1 MKNLKFFFLIIIFL
15 YPNNIYSQIVNMESS
30 RKEGLIGSHFQI
42 NIGLNGSSGT
52 VDRTNYS
59 LEGRVDINSDK
70 WQRFGILSYKREE
83 KDDSITSNNT
93 FLHLRGVR
101 KISPLL
107 AVEGFIQLSE
117 KPLQKIKRRE
127 LIGAGIRLSPYK
139 SIKVGLGVFNE
150 DEERVLSKSR
160 ETVRINSYITNSF
173 NISELIRTVSLDLD
187 KTVRINSYITNS
199 FNISESASFEST
211 LYIQPDIEDFSELR
225 SYLVLGLRLKIS
237 ERFSSIITYE
247 NTHDSSPP
255 PLTDKS
261 NSFYGV
267 KFSFEY

>member
-59 LEGRVDINSDK
+59 LEGRVDVNSDK
-70 WQRFGILSYKREE
+70 WQRFVILSYKREE

-173 NISELIRTVSLDLD
+173 NISE
-187 KTVRINSYITNS
+187 
-199 FNISESASFEST
+199 SASFEST

>member
-173 NISELIRTVSLDLD
+173 NISE
-187 KTVRINSYITNS
+187 
-199 FNISESASFEST
+199 SASFEST

>member
-15 YPNNIYSQIVNMESS
+15 YPSNIYSQIVNMESS

-173 NISELIRTVSLDLD
+173 NISE
-187 KTVRINSYITNS
+187 
-199 FNISESASFEST
+199 SASFEST

>member
-59 LEGRVDINSDK
+59 LEGRVDVNSDK

-117 KPLQKIKRRE
+117 KPLKKIKRRE

-173 NISELIRTVSLDLD
+173 NISE
-187 KTVRINSYITNS
+187 
-199 FNISESASFEST
+199 SASFEST

-225 SYLVLGLRLKIS
+225 SYLFLGLRLKIS

>member
-59 LEGRVDINSDK
+59 LEGRVDVNSDK

-83 KDDSITSNNT
+83 EDDSITSNNT

-173 NISELIRTVSLDLD
+173 NISE
-187 KTVRINSYITNS
+187 
-199 FNISESASFEST
+199 SASFEST

>member
-1 MKNLKFFFLIIIFL
+1 
-15 YPNNIYSQIVNMESS
+15 MESS

-59 LEGRVDINSDK
+59 LEGRVDVNSDK

-160 ETVRINSYITNSF
+160 ETI
-173 NISELIRTVSLDLD
+173 
-187 KTVRINSYITNS
+187 RINSYITNS

>member
-59 LEGRVDINSDK
+59 LEGRVDVNSDK

-150 DEERVLSKSR
+150 DEERVLSRSR
-160 ETVRINSYITNSF
+160 E
-173 NISELIRTVSLDLD
+173 
-187 KTVRINSYITNS
+187 TVRINSYITNS

-247 NTHDSSPP
+247 NTNDSSPP

>member
-15 YPNNIYSQIVNMESS
+15 YPNNIYSQIVNMGSS

-59 LEGRVDINSDK
+59 LEGRVDVNSDK

-173 NISELIRTVSLDLD
+173 NISE
-187 KTVRINSYITNS
+187 
-199 FNISESASFEST
+199 SASFEST

>member
-1 MKNLKFFFLIIIFL
+1 MKNFKIFFLFFIFT
-15 YPNNIYSQIVNMESS
+15 YPYTASSQIVNMESS
-30 RKEGLIGSHFQI
+30 RKENLIGSHLQI
-42 NIGLNGSSGT
+42 NVGLNGSSGT

-59 LEGRVDINSDK
+59 LEGRVDVNSIN
-70 WQRFGILSYKREE
+70 WQRFAIFSYKREE

-93 FLHLRGVR
+93 FMHLRGVR
-101 KISPLL
+101 KLSPLV
-107 AVEGFIQLSE
+107 AIEGFIQLSE

-139 SIKVGLGVFNE
+139 SIKIGLGLFNE
-150 DEERVLSKSR
+150 NEERILSEAR
-160 ETVRINSYITNSF
+160 ETVRINSY
-173 NISELIRTVSLDLD
+173 L
-187 KTVRINSYITNS
+187 TNS
-199 FNISESASFEST
+199 FNISESASFDTT
-211 LYIQPDIEDFSELR
+211 LYMQPDVEDFSEIR

-247 NTHDSSPP
+247 NTYDSSPP

>member
-1 MKNLKFFFLIIIFL
+1 
-15 YPNNIYSQIVNMESS
+15 MESS

-52 VDRTNYS
+52 VDRTYYS
-59 LEGRVDINSDK
+59 LEGRVDVNSDK

-117 KPLQKIKRRE
+117 NPLQKIKRRE

-160 ETVRINSYITNSF
+160 E
-173 NISELIRTVSLDLD
+173 
-187 KTVRINSYITNS
+187 TVRINSYITNS

>member
-1 MKNLKFFFLIIIFL
+1 MKNLKFSLLIIIFL
-15 YPNNIYSQIVNMESS
+15 YPNSIYSQIVNMESS
-30 RKEGLIGSHFQI
+30 RKEGLMGSHFQI

-59 LEGRVDINSDK
+59 LEGRVDVNSYK

-83 KDDSITSNNT
+83 KDNSITSNNT

-160 ETVRINSYITNSF
+160 ETI
-173 NISELIRTVSLDLD
+173 
-187 KTVRINSYITNS
+187 RINSYITNS

>member
-1 MKNLKFFFLIIIFL
+1 MKNLKFSLLIIIFL
-15 YPNNIYSQIVNMESS
+15 YPNSIYSQIVNMESS

-160 ETVRINSYITNSF
+160 ETI
-173 NISELIRTVSLDLD
+173 
-187 KTVRINSYITNS
+187 RINSYITNS

-247 NTHDSSPP
+247 NTNDSSPP

>member
-15 YPNNIYSQIVNMESS
+15 YPSNIYSQIVNMESS

-59 LEGRVDINSDK
+59 LEGRVDVNSDK

-83 KDDSITSNNT
+83 KDNSITSNNT

-107 AVEGFIQLSE
+107 AIEGFIQLSE

-160 ETVRINSYITNSF
+160 ETI
-173 NISELIRTVSLDLD
+173 
-187 KTVRINSYITNS
+187 RINSYITNS

>member
-1 MKNLKFFFLIIIFL
+1 MKNLKIIFL
-15 YPNNIYSQIVNMESS
+15 FVIFIYPYSVYSQIVNMESS
-30 RKEGLIGSHFQI
+30 RKENLIGSHVQI

-59 LEGRVDINSDK
+59 LEGRFDNNSSN
-70 WQRFGILSYKREE
+70 WQRFAIFSYKREE
-83 KDDSITSNNT
+83 KDNSITSNNT
-93 FLHLRGVR
+93 FMHLRGVR
-101 KISPLL
+101 KITPLV
-107 AVEGFIQLSE
+107 AIEGFIQLSE

-127 LIGAGIRLSPYK
+127 LIGAGLRLSPYK
-139 SIKVGLGVFNE
+139 SIKIGLGIFNE
-150 DEERVLSKSR
+150 NEERILSEAR

-173 NISELIRTVSLDLD
+173 NISET
-187 KTVRINSYITNS
+187 
-199 FNISESASFEST
+199 ASFDTT
-211 LYIQPDIEDFSELR
+211 LYIQPDLDDFSELR

-261 NSFYGV
+261 NSFYGI
-267 KFSFEY
+267 KFSYEY

>member
-59 LEGRVDINSDK
+59 LEGRVDVNSDK

-83 KDDSITSNNT
+83 KDNSITSNNT

-173 NISELIRTVSLDLD
+173 NISE
-187 KTVRINSYITNS
+187 
-199 FNISESASFEST
+199 SASFEST
-211 LYIQPDIEDFSELR
+211 LYIQSDIEDFSELR

>member
-1 MKNLKFFFLIIIFL
+1 
-15 YPNNIYSQIVNMESS
+15 MESS

-59 LEGRVDINSDK
+59 LEGRVDVNSDK

-139 SIKVGLGVFNE
+139 SIKIGLGVFNE

-160 ETVRINSYITNSF
+160 E
-173 NISELIRTVSLDLD
+173 
-187 KTVRINSYITNS
+187 TVRINSYITNS

>member
-59 LEGRVDINSDK
+59 LEGRVDVNSDK

-83 KDDSITSNNT
+83 KDNSITSNNT

-173 NISELIRTVSLDLD
+173 NISE
-187 KTVRINSYITNS
+187 
-199 FNISESASFEST
+199 SASFEST

-247 NTHDSSPP
+247 NTNDSSPP

>member
-59 LEGRVDINSDK
+59 LEGRVDVNSDK

-173 NISELIRTVSLDLD
+173 NISEST
-187 KTVRINSYITNS
+187 
-199 FNISESASFEST
+199 SFEST

>member
-1 MKNLKFFFLIIIFL
+1 MNLIKIIFIL
-15 YPNNIYSQIVNMESS
+15 SVFVYPSLGLSQIVNMESS
-30 RKEGLIGSHFQI
+30 RKENLLGSHLQL
-42 NIGLNGSSGT
+42 NLGLNGSSGT

-59 LEGRVDINSDK
+59 LEGRVDINSSE
-70 WQRFGILSYKREE
+70 WQRFAIFSYKREE
-83 KDDSITSNNT
+83 KDNSITSNNT
-93 FLHLRGVR
+93 FMHLRGVR
-101 KISPLL
+101 KISSLL

-127 LIGAGIRLSPYK
+127 LVGAGIRLSPYK
-139 SIKVGLGVFNE
+139 SVKLGLGIFNE
-150 DEERVLSKSR
+150 NEERILSDARK
-160 ETVRINSYITNSF
+160 TIRINSYVTNSF
-173 NISELIRTVSLDLD
+173 NISDNASL
-187 KTVRINSYITNS
+187 
-199 FNISESASFEST
+199 EST

-267 KFSFEY
+267 KFSFDY

>member
-1 MKNLKFFFLIIIFL
+1 
-15 YPNNIYSQIVNMESS
+15 MESS

-59 LEGRVDINSDK
+59 LEGRVDVNSDK

-83 KDDSITSNNT
+83 KDNSITSNNT

-107 AVEGFIQLSE
+107 AIEGFIQLSE

-139 SIKVGLGVFNE
+139 LFKLGLGVFNE

-160 ETVRINSYITNSF
+160 E
-173 NISELIRTVSLDLD
+173 
-187 KTVRINSYITNS
+187 TVRINSYITNS

>member
-15 YPNNIYSQIVNMESS
+15 YPSNIYSQIVNMESS

-59 LEGRVDINSDK
+59 LEGRVDVNSDK

-101 KISPLL
+101 KISHLL

-160 ETVRINSYITNSF
+160 E
-173 NISELIRTVSLDLD
+173 
-187 KTVRINSYITNS
+187 TVRINSYITNS

>member
-59 LEGRVDINSDK
+59 LEGRVDVNSDK

-83 KDDSITSNNT
+83 KDNSITSNNT

-173 NISELIRTVSLDLD
+173 NISE
-187 KTVRINSYITNS
+187 
-199 FNISESASFEST
+199 SASFEST

-225 SYLVLGLRLKIS
+225 SYFVLGLRLKIS

>member
-1 MKNLKFFFLIIIFL
+1 
-15 YPNNIYSQIVNMESS
+15 MESS

-59 LEGRVDINSDK
+59 LEGRVDVNSDK

-101 KISPLL
+101 EISPLL

-160 ETVRINSYITNSF
+160 E
-173 NISELIRTVSLDLD
+173 
-187 KTVRINSYITNS
+187 TVRINSYITNS

>member
-1 MKNLKFFFLIIIFL
+1 MKNLKFFVLIIIFL

-59 LEGRVDINSDK
+59 LEGRVDVNSDK

-173 NISELIRTVSLDLD
+173 NISE
-187 KTVRINSYITNS
+187 
-199 FNISESASFEST
+199 SASFEST